1 MRLKRRINGL
11 LLLDKPIG
19 PSSNRA
25 LQTVKHL
32 YGAAKAGHTGSLD
45 PLASG
50 LLPICFGEATK
61 FSQYLLDADK
71 TYIVK
76 AQLGIRTTTSD
87 SEGEI
92 VATKAVPDLT
102 LKSLDRTLE
111 AFRGTITQ
119 IPSMYSALKYQG
131 KPLYKYA
138 REGIE
143 VPRTERTIE
152 VYQLDVIAYE
162 SGMVTLA
169 IRCSKGT
176 YVRTIVDDL
185 GEVLGCGAHVIALR
199 RTSIGDFKEADMM
212 TIAHL
217 EQLKSDVSYQAI
229 DDLLLPVE
237 TAISALPPVFL
248 HPDLV
253 HYLQQGSPVLVPNLP
268 RGAWLRLHTKEGALI
283 GIGELLDD
291 GRIAPKRLLSQH

>member
-1 MRLKRRINGL
+1 MRNKRRINGI

-32 YGAAKAGHTGSLD
+32 YNAAKAGHTGSLD

-71 TYIVK
+71 TYVVK
-76 AQLGIRTTTSD
+76 AQLGVRTTTSD
-87 SEGEI
+87 AEGEV
-92 VATKAVPDLT
+92 VATTEVPDFT
-102 LKSLDRTLE
+102 LAALEQALDD
-111 AFRGTITQ
+111 FRGEIAQ

-131 KPLYKYA
+131 KPLYQYA

-143 VPRTERTIE
+143 VPRTSRTIQ
-152 VYQLDVIAYE
+152 VYQLDLIDYQSPVI
-162 SGMVTLA
+162 TLS

-185 GEVLGCGAHVIALR
+185 GELLGCGAHVIELR
-199 RTSIGDFKEADMM
+199 RTSIGDFKESDMI
-212 TIAHL
+212 TIAQL
-217 EQLKSDVSYQAI
+217 EQLKHDEVFQAM
-229 DDLLLPVE
+229 DNLLLPME
-237 TAISALPPVFL
+237 AAISALPPVFL

-253 HYLQQGSPVLVPNLP
+253 HYLQQGSPVLIPQIP
-268 RGAWLRLHTKEGALI
+268 KGPWMRLHTKEGELI
-283 GIGELLDD
+283 GIGELLED
-291 GRIAPKRLLSQH
+291 GRVAPKRLLRQD

>member
-1 MRLKRRINGL
+1 MRNKRRIHGI

-32 YGAAKAGHTGSLD
+32 YSAAKAGHTGSLD

-71 TYIVK
+71 TYFVK
-76 AQLGIRTTTSD
+76 ATLGIRTATSD
-87 SEGEI
+87 SEGEVI
-92 VATKAVPDLT
+92 STRDVPELT
-102 LKSLDRTLE
+102 VEQLNQALD

-119 IPSMYSALKYQG
+119 IPSMYSALKYEG

-143 VPRTERTIE
+143 VPRASRTIQ
-152 VYQLDVIAYE
+152 VYQLNLIRYE
-162 SGMVTLA
+162 KPVLTFSV
-169 IRCSKGT
+169 RCSKGT
-176 YVRTIVDDL
+176 YIRTIADDL
-185 GEVLGCGAHVIALR
+185 GESLGCGAHVIELR
-199 RTSIGDFKEADMM
+199 RTSIGDFQERDMI
-212 TIAHL
+212 TLTQL
-217 EQLKSDVSYQAI
+217 EQLKQDEQLQQM

-237 TAISALPPVFL
+237 TAVSAWPAVFL
-248 HPDLV
+248 NADLV
-253 HYLQQGSPVLVPNLP
+253 YYLKQGSPVLVPNLP
-268 RGAWLRLHTKEGALI
+268 KGIWLRLHTKEGELI

-291 GRIAPKRLLSQH
+291 GRIAPRRLMSQK

>member
-1 MRLKRRINGL
+1 MRNKRRLNGI

-32 YGAAKAGHTGSLD
+32 YHAAKAGHTGSLD

-71 TYIVK
+71 TYTVK
-76 AQLGIRTTTSD
+76 AQLGVRTTTSD
-87 SEGEI
+87 AEGEV
-92 VATKAVPDLT
+92 VATKDVPELT
-102 LKSLDRTLE
+102 LTDLE
-111 AFRGTITQ
+111 HALEPFRGTIMQ

-138 REGIE
+138 REGVE
-143 VPRTERTIE
+143 VPRTERTIQ
-152 VYQLDVIAYE
+152 VYQLDLIDYHDHV
-162 SGMVTLA
+162 VTLS

-185 GEVLGCGAHVIALR
+185 GEALGCGAHVIELR
-199 RTSIGDFKEADMM
+199 RTSIGDFKESDMI
-212 TIAHL
+212 TIEQV
-217 EQLKSDVSYQAI
+217 EQLKNDQQFDVMDA
-229 DDLLLPVE
+229 LLLPVE
-237 TAISALPPVFL
+237 TAIASLPAVFL

-253 HYLQQGSPVLVPNLP
+253 HYIKQGSPVLVPNVPKGL
-268 RGAWLRLHTKEGALI
+268 WLRLHTKEGELI

-291 GRIAPKRLLSQH
+291 GRVAPRRLLSQN